1 MLIAALDLAT
11 RTGFALGEAGSVPQS
26 CSVTLKRPGEGPE
39 IACFN
44 LVAFLRDRLVFGV
57 PDIAVIEDFLNPVA
71 QPSADAAI
79 LHLML
84 HGAAQGFLRS
94 HGIRV
99 ETVAA
104 ATWRKH
110 FVGASSAEPRSKGP
124 RTAKQKADA
133 RAAIKA
139 LSVKRARLLGY
150 IPADSRDDDR
160 AEACGIFDYAG
171 AVYGRRAP
179 SFLTMFGAGAR

>member
-1 MLIAALDLAT
+1 MQILALDLAT
-11 RTGFALGEAGSVPQS
+11 KTGFAMGEAGTIPQS
-26 CSVTLKRPGEGPE
+26 CSVVLKRPGEGPE

-44 LVAFLRDRLVFGV
+44 LVAFLRDRFVFAR
-57 PDIAVIEDFLNPVA
+57 PELAVLEDFLNPVA

-79 LHLML
+79 LSLML

-94 HGIRV
+94 HGVRV

-110 FVGASSAEPRSKGP
+110 WLGVTSATPRSKGP
-124 RTAKQKADA
+124 KTAKQRADA

-150 IPADSRDDDR
+150 LPADSRDDDR
-160 AEACGIFDYAG
+160 AEACGIFDFAAAFYARKTP
-171 AVYGRRAP
+171 AALV
-179 SFLTMFGAGAR
+179 MFGCAP